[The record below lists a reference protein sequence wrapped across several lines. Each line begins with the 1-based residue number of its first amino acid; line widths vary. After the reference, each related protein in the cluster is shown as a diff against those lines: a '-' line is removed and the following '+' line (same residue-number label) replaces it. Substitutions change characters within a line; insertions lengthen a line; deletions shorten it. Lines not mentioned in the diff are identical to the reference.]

1 MNMKFHR
8 SGLPDDVLDLLA
20 QKAVNSLHGE
30 KEKQLLDWRKINP
43 ESESECLDFIHRIKK
58 QHWLY
63 LEKHNDPKA
72 AWDKLQSRIQPPAKS
87 RNLFIELLG
96 YAAILAIFAGLS
108 WYLLDSRK
116 DKTVVEVV
124 SEPIPQRNH
133 KAILILSD
141 GEQLLLDDLEKTSLT
156 EKGGVTISNTPG
168 QMLSYDQ
175 VGTAETKPAYN
186 TLLVPAGAR
195 YQVQLSDGTNV
206 WINSASDIA
215 YPVVF
220 DENERRVELS
230 GEAFFEV
237 KHDADRPFIISANG
251 YEIKVLGTALNIS
264 AYEGDRVI
272 ETTLVK
278 GALEVKG
285 REGKSLPLEPGQ
297 MLSVDHAGQVFTV
310 KEVDAKFYT
319 SWKDGILYFNKVSFE
334 ELMVKFERWYDVEI
348 DFKNEEAKKLIY
360 SGAMENSRNIEFLL
374 DLIKKTAQVDF
385 VVSGRI
391 ITIE

>member
-8 SGLPDDVLDLLA
+8 SELPDEVLDLLA

-30 KEKQLLDWRKINP
+30 KEKQLQDWMKVNP
-43 ESESECLDFIHRIKK
+43 GSESECLDFIKRIKK

-63 LEKHNDPKA
+63 LEKRNDPME
-72 AWDKLQSRIQPPAKS
+72 AWGNLQSCIQPRAKS
-87 RNLFIELLG
+87 RNLIFEVLG

-108 WYLLDSRK
+108 WYLIYTKK
-116 DKTVVEVV
+116 DKAIVEIV
-124 SEPIPQRNH
+124 SDPIPERNH
-133 KAILILSD
+133 KAILVLSD
-141 GEQLLLDDLEKTSLT
+141 GEQLQLDNLQKTNLT
-156 EKGGVTISNTPG
+156 EKGGVNISNIPG

-175 VGTAETKPAYN
+175 VGAAKTEAAYN
-186 TLLVPAGAR
+186 KLLVPAGAR
-195 YQVQLSDGTNV
+195 YQVQLSDGTKV
-206 WINSASDIA
+206 WINSASDLA

-237 KHDADRPFIISANG
+237 KHDAGRPFIISANG
-251 YEIKVLGTALNIS
+251 YEIKVLGTVLNIS
-264 AYEGDRVI
+264 AYESDHVI

-278 GALEVKG
+278 GAVEVKG
-285 REGKSLPLEPGQ
+285 REGKSLPMEPGQ

-319 SWKDGILYFNKVSFE
+319 SWKDGILYFNKVTFE

-348 DFKNEEAKKLIY
+348 GFKNKEAKKLIY

-374 DLIKKTAQVDF
+374 DLIKKTAHVDF
-385 VVSGRI
+385 VVSGRS